1 MKTLIIYADTLHM
14 TKEIKQCC
22 VRLPDHLHRKAKTF
36 AYSQGTTL
44 QAWIE
49 RLIQK
54 ELIKNS
60 DIQFKVV
67 EVENPDSE
75 L

>member
-1 MKTLIIYADTLHM
+1 MS
-14 TKEIKQCC
+14 KETKQCC
-22 VRLPDHLHRKAKTF
+22 VRLPEHLHHKAKAF

-49 RLIQK
+49 RLIEK

-60 DIQFKVV
+60 GIRLKVTKI
-67 EVENPDSE
+67 EDDLLHS
-75 L
+75 